1 MIRLVSAAVLI
12 AVVLS
17 SVWLLPPW
25 TTLVLAAGVAAAA
38 SGEVA
43 RLAGRRGAE
52 THTWFVSLAA
62 ALVVVS
68 FVIPWTSTS
77 GSVPGLS
84 LTSVLVVL
92 PIAAGL
98 LTLSRGRSEDGAIFR
113 AGVLNMA
120 PLYVGL
126 PLGALTWVQWV
137 WGPAA
142 TSWLLATIVISDS
155 AQFYVGRNFGRRKL
169 APAISP
175 GKTVEGAVGGLVA
188 AAAAGAWLGPL
199 ALAGMGG
206 LAGALIGLGLAAF
219 GLAGDLFESALKRS
233 AGVKDSSGIIPG
245 HGGVLDRIDAYLFAS
260 PVFYLLLRHVV

>member
-12 AVVLS
+12 AVVLT

-25 TTLVLAAGVAAAA
+25 TTAVLAAGVAAAA
-38 SGEVA
+38 SAEVS
-43 RLAGRRGAE
+43 RLASRVGSEAP
-52 THTWFVSLAA
+52 TWFVSLAA
-62 ALVVVS
+62 AMIVLS
-68 FVIPWTSTS
+68 FASPWPTTA
-77 GSVPGLS
+77 GSEPGS
-84 LTSVLVVL
+84 LTTMLLVL

-98 LTLSRGRSEDGAIFR
+98 LTLALGPPGAGSALRSAVMI
-113 AGVLNMA
+113 MA

-126 PLGALTWVQWV
+126 PLGALTWVHWA

-142 TSWLLATIVISDS
+142 TSWLLGTIVISDS
-155 AQFYVGRNFGRRKL
+155 AQYYVGRNFGRRKL

-175 GKTVEGAVGGLVA
+175 GKTVEGAVGGLA
-188 AAAAGAWLGPL
+188 AAAVAGGFLGPL
-199 ALAGMGG
+199 CLDGFGAP
-206 LAGALIGLGLAAF
+206 AGAVVGFALAAF

-260 PVFYLLLRHVV
+260 PVFYLLLRHLV